1 MPVIVLLVVI
11 NGFMDSRAETAQ
23 PPTYPSLWECF
34 DPDFQKAVLLALQK
48 EFRGQYRDAVG
59 TKKAALVVVDITDL
73 QDPKVASLNPDVI
86 FDAENG
92 YKYIIVALVEHP
104 LGDEG
109 LARLAAVVD
118 QVMDGIHAKS
128 K

>member
-1 MPVIVLLVVI
+1 
-11 NGFMDSRAETAQ
+11 
-23 PPTYPSLWECF
+23 
-34 DPDFQKAVLLALQK
+34 VLLALQK

-86 FDAENG
+86 FDTENG

-104 LGDEG
+104 QGDEG